1 MPQRIAI
8 GGSAG
13 VGKTTLARALATRL
27 GVPYLPEG
35 MREYL
40 ESGGAHPH
48 ELGWAGLRDLV
59 LRLWSERKEA
69 EARAGG
75 AFVADRSSYDFAA
88 FWLYYQFA
96 DGDDLT
102 DRVLAETLD
111 PHRYDTV
118 FVLPWGAI
126 PLQADGVRSTNR
138 WRQLHLQVLV
148 EGLLARDA
156 VPVRT
161 LRELDP
167 VARVEEAL
175 RRLSRREA
183 V

>member
-13 VGKTTLARALATRL
+13 VGKTTLARALAAEL
-27 GVPYLPEG
+27 GLPYLPEG

-40 ESGGAHPH
+40 ESGGADPH

-59 LRLWSERKEA
+59 LRLWIERKEA
-69 EARAGG
+69 ESRATSG
-75 AFVADRSSYDFAA
+75 FVADRSSYDFAA

-96 DGDDLT
+96 DGDELT
-102 DRVLAETLD
+102 ERLLAEMLD
-111 PHRYDTV
+111 PRRYDAV
-118 FVLPWGAI
+118 LVLPWGAI
-126 PLQADGVRSTNR
+126 PLEADGVRSTNR

-156 VPVRT
+156 VPVTT
-161 LRELDP
+161 LRALDP
-167 VARVEEAL
+167 RARVDEAL
-175 RRLSRREA
+175 RRLDRRESA
-183 V
+183 